1 MKEICACLC
10 AKEFPMQ
17 ALLRLRP
24 ELREQPCVVM
34 EGAPPLEQVCSLNR
48 RARALGLA
56 RSMTRMEVDTFSG
69 VTALARSLQEEAAAK
84 AALLECAGGFSP
96 RVEDA
101 STDGKFLCAI
111 DITGTEKLFGPP
123 EALARNLL
131 TRVRSLGVTAC
142 AAVSAN
148 FHVAVAL
155 VKGLPPGAPAQ
166 VIPAGVEAAALAP
179 LPLSVLDLTEEQAE
193 VFSLWGI
200 CTLGMLAAL
209 PENELTARMGQPGK
223 LLRQK
228 ARGETPHLLQ
238 PLDPQFTLEER
249 MELEAPVETLDALL
263 FVVNRMLEQLI
274 LRASARVLALAEV
287 TVTLMLETSMS
298 ARDET
303 SGAPGELARW
313 GGTHVRTVR
322 PALPTNDQALCLK
335 LLHLDLEAHP
345 PQAAILAVTLKAEPG
360 STSKVQLGLFSPQLP
375 EPARLDVTLA
385 RLRALVGEG
394 NVGCAVLED
403 THRSDVFRMELFR
416 IPSAP
421 PALREPAPLRP
432 ATRRLR
438 PAEAAFVT
446 LREERPQ
453 TFHFRER
460 RYTVE
465 RAYGPWR
472 TSGDWWNSSLWGCE
486 QWDLIARA
494 DNNALLGCCLERDV
508 LRDAWQMVALYD

>member
-24 ELREQPCVVM
+24 ELREHPCVVM
-34 EGAPPLEQVCSLNR
+34 EGEPPLEQVCSLNR

-56 RSMTRMEVDTFSG
+56 RGMTRVEVDTFSG

-101 STDGKFLCAI
+101 STDGTFLCGL

-131 TRVRSLGVTAC
+131 TRVRSLGVTAG

-148 FHVAVAL
+148 FHAAVAL
-155 VKGLPPGAPAQ
+155 AKGLPPGAPAQ
-166 VIPAGVEAAALAP
+166 VIPAGEEAAALAAF
-179 LPLSVLDLTEEQAE
+179 PLSVLDLTEEQAE

-200 CTLGMLAAL
+200 RTLGILAAL

-223 LLRQK
+223 LLRQT

-238 PLDPQFTLEER
+238 PLEPQFTLEER
-249 MELEAPVETLDALL
+249 IELEAPVEALDALL

-274 LRASARVLALAEV
+274 LRASARVLALAEA
-287 TVTLMLETSMS
+287 TVTLTLEG
-298 ARDET
+298 
-303 SGAPGELARW
+303 GAAH
-313 GGTHVRTVR
+313 TRTVR
-322 PALPTNDQALCLK
+322 PALPTNDQALWLK

-345 PQAAILAVTLKAEPG
+345 PPAAILAVALKAEPG

-403 THRSDVFRMELFR
+403 THRSDGFRMEPFR
-416 IPSAP
+416 IASAP
-421 PALREPAPLRP
+421 PALHEPAPLRP
-432 ATRRLR
+432 ASRRLR

-472 TSGDWWNSSLWGCE
+472 SSGDWWNSSLWGCE

-494 DNNALLGCCLERDV
+494 DNNAVLGCCLERDV